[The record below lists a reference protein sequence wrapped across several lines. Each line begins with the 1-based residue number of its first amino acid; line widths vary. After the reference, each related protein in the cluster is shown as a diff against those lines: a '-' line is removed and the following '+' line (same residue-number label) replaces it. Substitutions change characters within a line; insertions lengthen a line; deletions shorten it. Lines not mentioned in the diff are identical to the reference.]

1 MWSSISVI
9 SGEDIAVPAQFAHVT
24 GWLAFR
30 SWLPN
35 TSWRWLVRCGCTII
49 VLSLTACQGDAPVA
63 AQQQRPREEA
73 SNTQETGPPK
83 QVKGALVR
91 ETPLDRTNA
100 ALGSLVAFDHATI
113 SVKVPGR
120 LRTITVDLGSLVQRG
135 QLIAQTEPQ
144 DYQLR
149 VQQAEAAVAQA
160 RVRLGLPA
168 TGTNDNIDQEQ
179 TSLVRQAGVLAEEAR
194 ANRDRLAALLEQG
207 ITPRAQV
214 DTAEAS
220 YKVAL
225 SRLEDAREEIH
236 NRRAVLVQRRSE
248 LEIARQQL
256 SDVSVHAP
264 FDGAIQEK
272 RASVG
277 EYLAAGSPLATIVR
291 MDPLRL
297 RAEVPEREV
306 PNIRVGQTVRV
317 TTEGDPNVY
326 TGRIARLSPT
336 ITPQNR
342 MLMVEAEVKNT
353 NGALRPG
360 SFARAEIVTDDRN
373 MSLMVP
379 TRTITTC
386 AGVDKVLVVKDGKVV
401 EKHITTGRR
410 TTEWTEVVGGL
421 AAGEAVVMEPG
432 NLQSGQA
439 VAVVE

>member
-1 MWSSISVI
+1 
-9 SGEDIAVPAQFAHVT
+9 
-24 GWLAFR
+24 
-30 SWLPN
+30 
-35 TSWRWLVRCGCTII
+35 
-49 VLSLTACQGDAPVA
+49 VLD
-63 AQQQRPREEA
+63 
-73 SNTQETGPPK
+73 
-83 QVKGALVR
+83 
-91 ETPLDRTNA
+91 TPLERTTA
-100 ALGSLVAFDHATI
+100 ALGSLVAFDQATI

-120 LRTITVDLGSLVQRG
+120 LRSITVDLGSLVQRG
-135 QLIAQTEPQ
+135 QLIAQIEPQ

-179 TSLVRQAGVLAEEAR
+179 TSLVRQASVLAEEAR

-277 EYLAAGSPLATIVR
+277 EYLAAGAPVATIVR

-326 TGRIARLSPT
+326 TGRIARLSPS
-336 ITPQNR
+336 ITPQSR
-342 MLMVEAEVKNT
+342 MLMIEAEVKNT
-353 NGALRPG
+353 TGALRPG
-360 SFARAEIVTDDRN
+360 SFARAEIVTDDRG
-373 MSLMVP
+373 MSLTVP
-379 TRTITTC
+379 TRSIINF
-386 AGVDKVLVVKDGKVV
+386 AGIEKIIVVKDGKAV
-401 EKHITTGRR
+401 EKSITTRRR
-410 TTEWTEVVGGL
+410 TTEWTEVVSGVTV
-421 AAGEAVVMEPG
+421 GEAVVLEPG

-439 VAVVE
+439 VTVVE

>member
-1 MWSSISVI
+1 MW
-9 SGEDIAVPAQFAHVT
+9 
-24 GWLAFR
+24 
-30 SWLPN
+30 
-35 TSWRWLVRCGCTII
+35 CGCTII
-49 VLSLTACQGDAPVA
+49 ALSLMACMGDAPA
-63 AQQQRPREEA
+63 SAQQQRPREGA
-73 SNTQETGPPK
+73 SDPKETSPPK
-83 QVKGALVR
+83 QVKVARVID
-91 ETPLDRTNA
+91 TPLERTTV
-100 ALGSLVAFDHATI
+100 ALGSLVAYDQATI

-120 LRTITVDLGSLVQRG
+120 LRSIMVDLGSLVQRG
-135 QLIAQTEPQ
+135 QLIAQIEPQ

-168 TGTNDNIDQEQ
+168 TGTTDDIDQEQ
-179 TSLVRQAGVLAEEAR
+179 TSLVRQARVLAEEAR

-256 SDVSVHAP
+256 ADVSVYAP
-264 FDGAIQEK
+264 FDWPTTGK
-272 RASVG
+272 SASVG
-277 EYLAAGSPLATIVR
+277 QDVAAGAPLATTVR

-297 RAEVPEREV
+297 RAEVPERAV

-326 TGRIARLSPT
+326 TGRIARLSPS

-342 MLMVEAEVKNT
+342 MLMVEAEV
-353 NGALRPG
+353 
-360 SFARAEIVTDDRN
+360 
-373 MSLMVP
+373 
-379 TRTITTC
+379 
-386 AGVDKVLVVKDGKVV
+386 
-401 EKHITTGRR
+401 
-410 TTEWTEVVGGL
+410 
-421 AAGEAVVMEPG
+421 
-432 NLQSGQA
+432 
-439 VAVVE
+439 

>member
-1 MWSSISVI
+1 V
-9 SGEDIAVPAQFAHVT
+9 
-24 GWLAFR
+24 
-30 SWLPN
+30 
-35 TSWRWLVRCGCTII
+35 
-49 VLSLTACQGDAPVA
+49 
-63 AQQQRPREEA
+63 
-73 SNTQETGPPK
+73 
-83 QVKGALVR
+83 
-91 ETPLDRTNA
+91 
-100 ALGSLVAFDHATI
+100 
-113 SVKVPGR
+113 
-120 LRTITVDLGSLVQRG
+120 
-135 QLIAQTEPQ
+135 QLIAQIEPQ

-179 TSLVRQAGVLAEEAR
+179 ASLVRQARVLADEAL

-256 SDVSVHAP
+256 TDVSVYAP
-264 FDGAIQEK
+264 FEGAIQEK

-277 EYLAAGSPLATIVR
+277 EYLAAGAPLATIVR

-326 TGRIARLSPT
+326 TGHIARLSPT

-342 MLMVEAEVKNT
+342 MLMVEAEVKNA

-360 SFARAEIVTDDRN
+360 SFARAEIVTDDRG
-373 MSLMVP
+373 MSLTVP
-379 TRTITTC
+379 TRAIINF
-386 AGVDKVLVVKDGKVV
+386 AGIEKIIVVKDGKAV
-401 EKHITTGRR
+401 EKPITTRRR
-410 TTEWTEVVGGL
+410 TTEWTEVVSGVTV
-421 AAGEAVVMEPG
+421 GEAVILEPG

-439 VAVVE
+439 VTVVE

>member
-1 MWSSISVI
+1 V
-9 SGEDIAVPAQFAHVT
+9 A
-24 GWLAFR
+24 R
-30 SWLPN
+30 
-35 TSWRWLVRCGCTII
+35 
-49 VLSLTACQGDAPVA
+49 VLD
-63 AQQQRPREEA
+63 
-73 SNTQETGPPK
+73 
-83 QVKGALVR
+83 
-91 ETPLDRTNA
+91 TPLERTTA
-100 ALGSLVAFDHATI
+100 ALGSLVAFDQATI

-120 LRTITVDLGSLVQRG
+120 LRSITVDLGSLVQRG

-179 TSLVRQAGVLAEEAR
+179 TSLVRQASVLAEEAR
-194 ANRDRLAALLEQG
+194 ANRDRLAALHEQG

-277 EYLAAGSPLATIVR
+277 EYLAAGAPLATIVR

-326 TGRIARLSPT
+326 TGRIARLSPS

-342 MLMVEAEVKNT
+342 MLMVEAEVKNA

-360 SFARAEIVTDDRN
+360 SFARAEIVTDDRG
-373 MSLMVP
+373 MSLTVP
-379 TRTITTC
+379 TRAIINF
-386 AGVDKVLVVKDGKVV
+386 AGIEKIIVVKDGKAL
-401 EKHITTGRR
+401 EKSITTRRR
-410 TTEWTEVVGGL
+410 TTEWTEVVSGVTV
-421 AAGEAVVMEPG
+421 GEAVILEPG

-439 VAVVE
+439 VTVVE

>member
-1 MWSSISVI
+1 V
-9 SGEDIAVPAQFAHVT
+9 A
-24 GWLAFR
+24 R
-30 SWLPN
+30 
-35 TSWRWLVRCGCTII
+35 
-49 VLSLTACQGDAPVA
+49 VLD
-63 AQQQRPREEA
+63 
-73 SNTQETGPPK
+73 
-83 QVKGALVR
+83 
-91 ETPLDRTNA
+91 TPLERTTA
-100 ALGSLVAFDHATI
+100 ALGSLVAFDQATI

-120 LRTITVDLGSLVQRG
+120 LRSITVDLGSLVQRG

-179 TSLVRQAGVLAEEAR
+179 TSLVRQASVLAEEAR
-194 ANRDRLAALLEQG
+194 ANRDRLAALHEQG

-277 EYLAAGSPLATIVR
+277 EYLAAGAPLATIVR

-326 TGRIARLSPT
+326 TGRIARLSPS

-360 SFARAEIVTDDRN
+360 SFARAEIVTDERG
-373 MSLMVP
+373 MSLTVP
-379 TRTITTC
+379 TRAIINF
-386 AGVDKVLVVKDGKVV
+386 AGIEKIIVVKDGKAV
-401 EKHITTGRR
+401 EKSITTRRR
-410 TTEWTEVVGGL
+410 TTEWTEVVSGVTV
-421 AAGEAVVMEPG
+421 GEAVVLEPG

-439 VAVVE
+439 VTVVE

>member
-1 MWSSISVI
+1 MRVI
-9 SGEDIAVPAQFAHVT
+9 SGEDVLVPAQFAHVT

-30 SWLPN
+30 SWLSR
-35 TSWRWLVRCGCTII
+35 TSWRWFVGCGCTII
-49 VLSLTACQGDAPVA
+49 ALSLMACHSDPPAS
-63 AQQQRPREEA
+63 AQQNRPEA
-73 SNTQETGPPK
+73 SVPKETSPPK
-83 QVKGALVR
+83 QVKVVR
-91 ETPLDRTNA
+91 VIDTPLERTTI
-100 ALGSLVAFDHATI
+100 ALGSLAAFDQATI

-120 LRTITVDLGSLVQRG
+120 LRSITVDLGSLVQRG
-135 QLIAQTEPQ
+135 QLIAQIEPQ

-160 RVRLGLPA
+160 RVRLGLPT

-179 TSLVRQAGVLAEEAR
+179 TSLVRQASVLAEEAR
-194 ANRDRLAALLEQG
+194 ANRDRLASLLEQG

-236 NRRAVLVQRRSE
+236 NRRAVLAQRRSE

-256 SDVSVHAP
+256 ADVSVYAP
-264 FDGAIQEK
+264 FEGAIQEK

-277 EYLAAGSPLATIVR
+277 EYLAAGAPLATIVR

-306 PNIRVGQTVRV
+306 PNVRVGQTVRV

-353 NGALRPG
+353 DGALRPG
-360 SFARAEIVTDDRN
+360 SFARAEIVTDDRG
-373 MSLMVP
+373 MSLTVP
-379 TRTITTC
+379 TRAIINF
-386 AGVDKVLVVKDGKVV
+386 AGVEKIIVVKDGKAV
-401 EKHITTGRR
+401 EKPITTRRR
-410 TTEWTEVVGGL
+410 TTEWTEVVSGVTV
-421 AAGEAVVMEPG
+421 GEAVVLEPG

-439 VAVVE
+439 VTVVE

>member
-1 MWSSISVI
+1 
-9 SGEDIAVPAQFAHVT
+9 
-24 GWLAFR
+24 
-30 SWLPN
+30 
-35 TSWRWLVRCGCTII
+35 
-49 VLSLTACQGDAPVA
+49 VLD
-63 AQQQRPREEA
+63 
-73 SNTQETGPPK
+73 
-83 QVKGALVR
+83 
-91 ETPLDRTNA
+91 TPLERTTA
-100 ALGSLVAFDHATI
+100 ALGSLVAFDQATI

-120 LRTITVDLGSLVQRG
+120 LRSITVDLGSLVQRG
-135 QLIAQTEPQ
+135 QLIAQIEPQ

-194 ANRDRLAALLEQG
+194 ANRDRLASLLEQG

-277 EYLAAGSPLATIVR
+277 EYLAAGAPLATIVR

-326 TGRIARLSPT
+326 TGRIARLSPS

-360 SFARAEIVTDDRN
+360 SFARAEIVTDDRG
-373 MSLMVP
+373 MSLTVP
-379 TRTITTC
+379 TRAIINF
-386 AGVDKVLVVKDGKVV
+386 AGIEKIIVVKDGKAV
-401 EKHITTGRR
+401 EKSITTRRR
-410 TTEWTEVVGGL
+410 TTEWTEVVSGVTV
-421 AAGEAVVMEPG
+421 GEAVILEPG

-439 VAVVE
+439 VTVVE

>member
-1 MWSSISVI
+1 MRVI
-9 SGEDIAVPAQFAHVT
+9 SGEDAPVPAQFAHVT

-30 SWLPN
+30 SWISR
-35 TSWRWLVRCGCTII
+35 TSWRWFVGCGCTILA
-49 VLSLTACQGDAPVA
+49 LSLTACHSDPPAS
-63 AQQQRPREEA
+63 AQQNRPEA
-73 SNTQETGPPK
+73 SASKETSPPK
-83 QVKGALVR
+83 QVKVVR
-91 ETPLDRTNA
+91 VIDTPLERTTA
-100 ALGSLVAFDHATI
+100 ALGSLVAFDQATI

-120 LRTITVDLGSLVQRG
+120 LRSITVDLGSLVQRG
-135 QLIAQTEPQ
+135 QLIAQIEPQ
-144 DYQLR
+144 DYHLR
-149 VQQAEAAVAQA
+149 VQQAEAAVAQG

-168 TGTNDNIDQEQ
+168 TGANDNIDQEQ
-179 TSLVRQAGVLAEEAR
+179 TSHVRQARVLADEAL

-225 SRLEDAREEIH
+225 SRLEDAREEMH

-248 LEIARQQL
+248 LEIAR
-256 SDVSVHAP
+256 

-277 EYLAAGSPLATIVR
+277 EYLAAGAPVATIVR

-326 TGRIARLSPT
+326 TGRIARLSPS

-360 SFARAEIVTDDRN
+360 SFARAEIVTDDRG
-373 MSLMVP
+373 MSLTVP
-379 TRTITTC
+379 TRAIINF
-386 AGVDKVLVVKDGKVV
+386 AGIEKIIVVKDGKAV
-401 EKHITTGRR
+401 EKSITTRRR
-410 TTEWTEVVGGL
+410 TTEWTEVVSGL
-421 AAGEAVVMEPG
+421 TVGEAVVLEPG
-432 NLQSGQA
+432 SLQSGQA
-439 VAVVE
+439 VTVAE

>member
-1 MWSSISVI
+1 VI
-9 SGEDIAVPAQFAHVT
+9 D
-24 GWLAFR
+24 
-30 SWLPN
+30 
-35 TSWRWLVRCGCTII
+35 
-49 VLSLTACQGDAPVA
+49 
-63 AQQQRPREEA
+63 
-73 SNTQETGPPK
+73 
-83 QVKGALVR
+83 
-91 ETPLDRTNA
+91 TPLERTTV
-100 ALGSLVAFDHATI
+100 ALGSLAAFDQATI

-120 LRTITVDLGSLVQRG
+120 LRSITVDLGSLVQRG
-135 QLIAQTEPQ
+135 QLIAQIESQ

-160 RVRLGLPA
+160 RVRLGLPT
-168 TGTNDNIDQEQ
+168 TGANDNIDQEQ
-179 TSLVRQAGVLAEEAR
+179 TSLVRQASVLAEEAR
-194 ANRDRLAALLEQG
+194 ANRDRLASLLEQG
-207 ITPRAQV
+207 ITPRAQL

-236 NRRAVLVQRRSE
+236 NRRAVLAQRRSE

-256 SDVSVHAP
+256 ADVSVYAP
-264 FDGAIQEK
+264 FEGAIQEK

-277 EYLAAGSPLATIVR
+277 EYLAAGAPLATIVR

-306 PNIRVGQTVRV
+306 PNVRVGQTVRV

-342 MLMVEAEVKNT
+342 MLMVEAEVRNT

-360 SFARAEIVTDDRN
+360 SFARAEIVTDDRG
-373 MSLMVP
+373 MSLTVP
-379 TRTITTC
+379 TRSIINF
-386 AGVDKVLVVKDGKVV
+386 AGVEKIIVVKDGKAV
-401 EKHITTGRR
+401 EKPITTRRR
-410 TTEWTEVVGGL
+410 TTEWTEVVSGVTV
-421 AAGEAVVMEPG
+421 GEAVVLEPG

-439 VAVVE
+439 VTVVE

>member
-1 MWSSISVI
+1 VVRVI
-9 SGEDIAVPAQFAHVT
+9 D
-24 GWLAFR
+24 
-30 SWLPN
+30 
-35 TSWRWLVRCGCTII
+35 
-49 VLSLTACQGDAPVA
+49 
-63 AQQQRPREEA
+63 
-73 SNTQETGPPK
+73 
-83 QVKGALVR
+83 
-91 ETPLDRTNA
+91 TPLERTTA
-100 ALGSLVAFDHATI
+100 ALGSLVAFDQATI

-120 LRTITVDLGSLVQRG
+120 LRSITVDLGSLVQRG
-135 QLIAQTEPQ
+135 QLIAQIEPQ
-144 DYQLR
+144 DYHLR

-168 TGTNDNIDQEQ
+168 TGANDNIDQEQ
-179 TSLVRQAGVLAEEAR
+179 TSLVRQARVLADEAL

-256 SDVSVHAP
+256 ADVSVYAP
-264 FDGAIQEK
+264 FEGAIQEK

-277 EYLAAGSPLATIVR
+277 EYLAAGAPLATIVR

-326 TGRIARLSPT
+326 TGRIARLSPS

-360 SFARAEIVTDDRN
+360 SFARAEIVTDDRG
-373 MSLMVP
+373 MSLTVP
-379 TRTITTC
+379 TRAIINF
-386 AGVDKVLVVKDGKVV
+386 AGVEKIIVVKDGKSV
-401 EKHITTGRR
+401 EKAITTRRR
-410 TTEWTEVVGGL
+410 TTEWTEVVSGVTV
-421 AAGEAVVMEPG
+421 GEAVILEPG

-439 VAVVE
+439 VTVVE

>member
-1 MWSSISVI
+1 M
-9 SGEDIAVPAQFAHVT
+9 
-24 GWLAFR
+24 
-30 SWLPN
+30 
-35 TSWRWLVRCGCTII
+35 
-49 VLSLTACQGDAPVA
+49 
-63 AQQQRPREEA
+63 
-73 SNTQETGPPK
+73 
-83 QVKGALVR
+83 
-91 ETPLDRTNA
+91 
-100 ALGSLVAFDHATI
+100 
-113 SVKVPGR
+113 
-120 LRTITVDLGSLVQRG
+120 QRG
-135 QLIAQTEPQ
+135 QLIAQIEPQ

-179 TSLVRQAGVLAEEAR
+179 TSVVRQARVLAEEAR

-248 LEIARQQL
+248 LDIARQQL
-256 SDVSVHAP
+256 ADVSVHAP

-277 EYLAAGSPLATIVR
+277 EYLAAGAPLATIVR

-326 TGRIARLSPT
+326 TGRIARLSPS

-360 SFARAEIVTDDRN
+360 SFARAEIVTDDRG
-373 MSLMVP
+373 MSLTVP
-379 TRTITTC
+379 TRAIINF
-386 AGVDKVLVVKDGKVV
+386 AGIEKIIVVKDGKAV
-401 EKHITTGRR
+401 EKSITTRRR
-410 TTEWTEVVGGL
+410 TTEWTEVVSGVTV
-421 AAGEAVVMEPG
+421 GEAVVLEPG

-439 VAVVE
+439 VTVVE

>member
-1 MWSSISVI
+1 V
-9 SGEDIAVPAQFAHVT
+9 A
-24 GWLAFR
+24 R
-30 SWLPN
+30 
-35 TSWRWLVRCGCTII
+35 
-49 VLSLTACQGDAPVA
+49 VLD
-63 AQQQRPREEA
+63 
-73 SNTQETGPPK
+73 
-83 QVKGALVR
+83 
-91 ETPLDRTNA
+91 TPLERTTV
-100 ALGSLVAFDHATI
+100 ALGSLVAFDQATI

-120 LRTITVDLGSLVQRG
+120 LRSITVDLGSLVQRG
-135 QLIAQTEPQ
+135 QLIAQIEPQ

-149 VQQAEAAVAQA
+149 VQQADAAVAQA
-160 RVRLGLPA
+160 RVRLGLPTA
-168 TGTNDNIDQEQ
+168 GTNDNIDLEQ
-179 TSLVRQAGVLAEEAR
+179 TSLVRQARVLADEAL
-194 ANRDRLAALLEQG
+194 ANRDRLASLLEQG

-248 LEIARQQL
+248 LDIARQQL
-256 SDVSVHAP
+256 ADVSVNAP

-277 EYLAAGSPLATIVR
+277 EYLAAGAPLATIVR

-360 SFARAEIVTDDRN
+360 SFARAEIVTDDRG
-373 MSLMVP
+373 MSLTVP
-379 TRTITTC
+379 TRAIINF
-386 AGVDKVLVVKDGKVV
+386 AGVEKIIIVKDGKAV
-401 EKHITTGRR
+401 EKSITTRRR
-410 TTEWTEVVGGL
+410 TTEWTEVVSGVTV
-421 AAGEAVVMEPG
+421 GEAVILEPG

-439 VAVVE
+439 VTVVE

>member
-1 MWSSISVI
+1 MRVI
-9 SGEDIAVPAQFAHVT
+9 SGEDIPVPAQFAHVT

-30 SWLPN
+30 SWLSR
-35 TSWRWLVRCGCTII
+35 TSWRWFVGCGCTII
-49 VLSLTACQGDAPVA
+49 ALSLMACHSDPPAS
-63 AQQQRPREEA
+63 AQQNRPEA
-73 SNTQETGPPK
+73 SVPKETSPPK
-83 QVKGALVR
+83 QVKVVR
-91 ETPLDRTNA
+91 VIDTPLERTTV
-100 ALGSLVAFDHATI
+100 ALGSLAAFDQATI

-120 LRTITVDLGSLVQRG
+120 LRSITVDLGSLVQRG
-135 QLIAQTEPQ
+135 QLIAQIEPQ

-160 RVRLGLPA
+160 RVRLGLPT

-179 TSLVRQAGVLAEEAR
+179 TSLVRQASVLADEAR
-194 ANRDRLAALLEQG
+194 ANRDRLASLLEQG

-236 NRRAVLVQRRSE
+236 NRRAVLAQRRSE

-256 SDVSVHAP
+256 ADVSVHAP

-277 EYLAAGSPLATIVR
+277 EYLAAGAPLATIVR

-306 PNIRVGQTVRV
+306 PNVRVGQTVRV

-360 SFARAEIVTDDRN
+360 SFARAEIVTDDRG
-373 MSLMVP
+373 MSLTVP
-379 TRTITTC
+379 TRSIISF
-386 AGVDKVLVVKDGKVV
+386 AGVEKIIVVKDGKAV
-401 EKHITTGRR
+401 EKPITTRRR
-410 TTEWTEVVGGL
+410 TTEWTEVVSGVTV
-421 AAGEAVVMEPG
+421 GEAVVLEPG

-439 VAVVE
+439 VTVVE

>member
-1 MWSSISVI
+1 M
-9 SGEDIAVPAQFAHVT
+9 
-24 GWLAFR
+24 
-30 SWLPN
+30 
-35 TSWRWLVRCGCTII
+35 
-49 VLSLTACQGDAPVA
+49 
-63 AQQQRPREEA
+63 
-73 SNTQETGPPK
+73 
-83 QVKGALVR
+83 
-91 ETPLDRTNA
+91 
-100 ALGSLVAFDHATI
+100 
-113 SVKVPGR
+113 
-120 LRTITVDLGSLVQRG
+120 QRG
-135 QLIAQTEPQ
+135 QLIAQIEPQ

-168 TGTNDNIDQEQ
+168 TGTNDNIDQDQ
-179 TSLVRQAGVLAEEAR
+179 TSVVRQARVLAEEAR
-194 ANRDRLAALLEQG
+194 ANRDRLASLLEQG

-256 SDVSVHAP
+256 ADVSVHAP

-277 EYLAAGSPLATIVR
+277 EYLAAGAPLATIVR

-326 TGRIARLSPT
+326 TGRIARLSPS

-360 SFARAEIVTDDRN
+360 SFARAEIVTDDRG
-373 MSLMVP
+373 MSLTVP
-379 TRTITTC
+379 TRSIINF
-386 AGVDKVLVVKDGKVV
+386 AGIEKIIVVKDGKAV
-401 EKHITTGRR
+401 EKSITTRRR
-410 TTEWTEVVGGL
+410 TTEWTEVVSGVTV
-421 AAGEAVVMEPG
+421 GEAVVLEPG

-439 VAVVE
+439 VTVVE

>member
-1 MWSSISVI
+1 
-9 SGEDIAVPAQFAHVT
+9 
-24 GWLAFR
+24 
-30 SWLPN
+30 
-35 TSWRWLVRCGCTII
+35 
-49 VLSLTACQGDAPVA
+49 
-63 AQQQRPREEA
+63 
-73 SNTQETGPPK
+73 
-83 QVKGALVR
+83 
-91 ETPLDRTNA
+91 
-100 ALGSLVAFDHATI
+100 
-113 SVKVPGR
+113 
-120 LRTITVDLGSLVQRG
+120 VQRG
-135 QLIAQTEPQ
+135 QLIAQIEPQ

-149 VQQAEAAVAQA
+149 VRQAEAAVAQA

-168 TGTNDNIDQEQ
+168 TGTNDDIELEQ
-179 TSLVRQAGVLAEEAR
+179 TSAVRQARVLAEEAR

-256 SDVSVHAP
+256 ADVSVYAP

-277 EYLAAGSPLATIVR
+277 EYLAAGAPLATIVR

-326 TGRIARLSPT
+326 TGRIARLSPS

-360 SFARAEIVTDDRN
+360 SFARAEIVTDDRG
-373 MSLMVP
+373 MSLTVP
-379 TRTITTC
+379 TRAIINF
-386 AGVDKVLVVKDGKVV
+386 AGVEKIIVVKDGKAV
-401 EKHITTGRR
+401 EKPITTRRR
-410 TTEWTEVVGGL
+410 TTEWTEVVSGVTV
-421 AAGEAVVMEPG
+421 GEAVVLEPG

-439 VAVVE
+439 VTVVE

>member
-1 MWSSISVI
+1 
-9 SGEDIAVPAQFAHVT
+9 
-24 GWLAFR
+24 
-30 SWLPN
+30 
-35 TSWRWLVRCGCTII
+35 
-49 VLSLTACQGDAPVA
+49 
-63 AQQQRPREEA
+63 
-73 SNTQETGPPK
+73 
-83 QVKGALVR
+83 
-91 ETPLDRTNA
+91 
-100 ALGSLVAFDHATI
+100 
-113 SVKVPGR
+113 
-120 LRTITVDLGSLVQRG
+120 
-135 QLIAQTEPQ
+135 
-144 DYQLR
+144 
-149 VQQAEAAVAQA
+149 
-160 RVRLGLPA
+160 LGLPA
-168 TGTNDNIDQEQ
+168 TGTSDNIDQDQ
-179 TSLVRQAGVLAEEAR
+179 TSAVRQARVLAEEAR
-194 ANRDRLAALLEQG
+194 ANRDRLATLLEQG

-256 SDVSVHAP
+256 TDVSVHAP

-277 EYLAAGSPLATIVR
+277 EYLAAGAPLATVVR

-306 PNIRVGQTVRV
+306 PSIRVGQTVRV

-326 TGRIARLSPT
+326 TGRIARLSPS

-360 SFARAEIVTDDRN
+360 SFARAEIVTDDHG
-373 MSLMVP
+373 MSLTVP
-379 TRTITTC
+379 TRAIINF
-386 AGVDKVLVVKDGKVV
+386 AGIEKIIVVKDGKAV
-401 EKHITTGRR
+401 EKSITTRRR
-410 TTEWTEVVGGL
+410 TTEWTEVVSGVTV
-421 AAGEAVVMEPG
+421 GEVVVLEPG

-439 VAVVE
+439 VTVVE

>member
-1 MWSSISVI
+1 
-9 SGEDIAVPAQFAHVT
+9 VPAQFAHVT

-30 SWLPN
+30 SWLPMI
-35 TSWRWLVRCGCTII
+35 SWRCLVWCGCTIMAM
-49 VLSLTACQGDAPVA
+49 LLTACQGDVPAS
-63 AQQQRPREEA
+63 AQQSRPREDA
-73 SNTQETGPPK
+73 SGPKETSPPK
-83 QVKGALVR
+83 QVKVVR
-91 ETPLDRTNA
+91 VLDTPLERTTV
-100 ALGSLVAFDHATI
+100 ALGSLVAFDQATI

-120 LRTITVDLGSLVQRG
+120 LRTITVDLGTIVQRG
-135 QLIAQTEPQ
+135 LLLAQIEPQ

-160 RVRLGLPA
+160 RVRLGLPT
-168 TGTNDNIDQEQ
+168 TGANDTIDQEQ

-194 ANRDRLAALLEQG
+194 ANRDRLTALNEQG

-236 NRRAVLVQRRSE
+236 NRRAVLAQRRSE

-256 SDVSVHAP
+256 ADVSVYAP

-272 RASVG
+272 KASVG
-277 EYLAAGSPLATIVR
+277 EYLAAGAPLATIVR

-306 PNIRVGQTVRV
+306 SNIRVGQTVRV
-317 TTEGDPNVY
+317 TTEGDANVY
-326 TGRIARLSPT
+326 TGHIARLSPT

-342 MLMVEAEVKNT
+342 MLMIEAEVKNS

-360 SFARAEIVTDDRN
+360 SFARAEIVTDDRG
-373 MSLMVP
+373 MSLTVP
-379 TRTITTC
+379 TRAIISF
-386 AGVDKVLVVKDGKVV
+386 AGVEKIIVVKDGKAV
-401 EKHITTGRR
+401 EKAITTRRR
-410 TTEWTEVVGGL
+410 TTEWTEVVSGVTV
-421 AAGEAVVMEPG
+421 GEAVILEPG

-439 VAVVE
+439 VTVVE

>member
-1 MWSSISVI
+1 MRVI
-9 SGEDIAVPAQFAHVT
+9 SGEDTLVPAQFAHET
-24 GWLAFR
+24 GRLAFR
-30 SWLPN
+30 SCLSR
-35 TSWRWLVRCGCTII
+35 TSWRWFVGCGCTII
-49 VLSLTACQGDAPVA
+49 ALSLMACHSDPPAS
-63 AQQQRPREEA
+63 AQQNRPEA
-73 SNTQETGPPK
+73 SVPKETSPPK
-83 QVKGALVR
+83 QVKVVR
-91 ETPLDRTNA
+91 VIDTPLERTTI
-100 ALGSLVAFDHATI
+100 ALGSLAAFDQATI

-120 LRTITVDLGSLVQRG
+120 LRSITVDLGSLVQRG
-135 QLIAQTEPQ
+135 QLIAQIEPQ

-160 RVRLGLPA
+160 RVRLGLPT

-179 TSLVRQAGVLAEEAR
+179 TSLVRQASVLAEEAR
-194 ANRDRLAALLEQG
+194 ANRDRLASLLEQG

-236 NRRAVLVQRRSE
+236 NRRAVLAQRRSE

-256 SDVSVHAP
+256 ADVSVYAP
-264 FDGAIQEK
+264 FEGAIQEK

-277 EYLAAGSPLATIVR
+277 EYLAAGAPLATIVR

-306 PNIRVGQTVRV
+306 PNVRVGQTVRV

-326 TGRIARLSPT
+326 TGHIARLSPT

-360 SFARAEIVTDDRN
+360 SFARAEIVTDDRG
-373 MSLMVP
+373 MSLTVP
-379 TRTITTC
+379 TRAIINF
-386 AGVDKVLVVKDGKVV
+386 AGVEKIIVVKDGKAV
-401 EKHITTGRR
+401 EKPITTRRR
-410 TTEWTEVVGGL
+410 TTEWTEVVSGVTV
-421 AAGEAVVMEPG
+421 GEAVVLEPG

-439 VAVVE
+439 VTVAE